1 MITSLESLAD
11 IQYALRREVGVFKPW
26 TVNTSGVT
34 LGTGGSIEAEYAV
47 VGQICFFVV
56 QAEFGTGLSVGDFR
70 FTQPPPEPHPAF
82 TLNNLPLGDAVLFDA
97 GTAGVIGAVRRQ
109 GVGTLQVVRLNMSN
123 GRWGALSATEPFTW
137 AAGDQ
142 VKARGWYMIDPDWE
156 P

>member
-34 LGTGGSIEAEYAV
+34 FGTGGSIEAEYAV

-82 TLNNLPLGDAVLFDA
+82 TANNLPLGDAVLFDA
-97 GTAGVIGAVRRQ
+97 GNAGFIGAVRRQ
-109 GVGTLQVVRLNMSN
+109 GVGTLQVVQLNVSDH
-123 GRWGALSATEPFTW
+123 RWEPLSATGQFTW
-137 AAGDQ
+137 AAGDR